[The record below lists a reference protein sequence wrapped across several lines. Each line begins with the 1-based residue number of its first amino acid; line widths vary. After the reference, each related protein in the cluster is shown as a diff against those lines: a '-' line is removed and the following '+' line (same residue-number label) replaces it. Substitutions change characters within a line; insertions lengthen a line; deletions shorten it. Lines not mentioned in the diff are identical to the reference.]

1 VLAAAFVAEI
11 GDVTRVRAPGWRAG
25 RAGLTPRHRESDTA
39 VQRIGKQH
47 RLGQLR
53 ERVADRRGRNIGK
66 VAAAPS

>member
-1 VLAAAFVAEI
+1 MLAAAVE
-11 GDVTRVRAPGWRAG
+11 
-25 RAGLTPRHRESDTA
+25 A